1 MAETGQTSEPT
12 APESMTRDE
21 VSELLRRAES
31 GDKGCLPRLLAV
43 FQAEA
48 DGRRRGRLLDLY
60 GNPPSW
66 LRTTLLKSVAGGHPA
81 IPEAGEVR
89 MGQLQRDLEG
99 PTPTPLE
106 RLLAERSV
114 FCWFLVNVYEQS
126 YAQSSEMTIRQAE
139 FQQRRIDRAHA
150 RFLSALRTLAQVRKL
165 ALPALQVNIG
175 ANQVNV
181 ADSRS

>member
-1 MAETGQTSEPT
+1 MAETSMTSEPPP
-12 APESMTRDE
+12 PELMTRE
-21 VSELLRRAES
+21 ELSELLSRAES
-31 GDKGCLPRLLAV
+31 GDEGCLPRLRAV

-66 LRTTLLKSVAGGHPA
+66 LRATLLKNVGGGHPA

-89 MGQLQRDLEG
+89 MGQLQRELEG
-99 PTPTPLE
+99 PNPTPLE

-114 FCWFLVNVYEQS
+114 FCWFLVNVYEHS

-139 FQQRRIDRAHA
+139 YKQRQIDRAHA

-181 ADSRS
+181 AEARS